1 MESSIAEPILGTEEK
16 ESPNRISRPG
26 NLALLFLFALVSGVV
41 SGLANSAKLQIYVPK
56 FGMSIIWGSCVD
68 FLTTVLGVYAGIFIS
83 WFGDKV
89 VSRWGRRK
97 PVILVSYSL
106 KMLCAFLLL
115 NPPEKLLHQSKVI
128 CRFWYM
134 VTFCGYFAADA
145 IFLISFSSFFVETCV
160 SPEDYKQFVVYSQ
173 AIPSILGFLTGAGLS
188 FVSLGHFGAGLV
200 GLAWCLLFAVCVT
213 MPHRVVTTQTVQ
225 PPLLSSF
232 RALIRT
238 GEYRTLLANR
248 IAFGASYVVG
258 KEFAINGCFLLFPGV
273 EHFTEYK
280 KLFFLVTIVS
290 TTLSIAGQIA
300 VSVLMR
306 RGHDK
311 VSLYNAGTRI
321 ISGLATL
328 QIFFFIPGLLG
339 DPQGSST
346 LLICWIGFSFGIIG
360 TFFLACNT
368 VESLIFRDV
377 IRWDTFT
384 TGLNRE
390 SMYLSAVG
398 VPSDLSTL
406 FIKAVPLTI
415 LTLTGFR
422 TKDGD
427 PTDDKFSSKYSWN
440 EGTKIQIALYTTF
453 LFAAG
458 AYYSY
463 VIFKTFPL
471 TSSVADQIEVA
482 LKKRARN
489 GDRKDA
495 KSDMVPGMGMFVNE
509 GGGHGYHKDI
519 GEDQLSL
526 LADADAAAGS
536 ADHGAHGDH
545 GVDDKPALQQDDVSE
560 IGFLDQ
566 GIASIADNK
575 SEMLMLHFSESEVA
589 ALGASSL
596 NSAGRLKALEDLTHY
611 HRLGM
616 WFFAPLSVASAGAAL
631 GQVLI
636 VENEFSVF
644 IVVIFCLTTV
654 FWLYEFLRMGPIST
668 LRRHSPL
675 DVRLLAKE
683 AARKNRITHES
694 IAELLARNGIEGE
707 ILTGEADSRTN
718 SLGGPTSS
726 VWGKETEPLTGYYRT
741 FVFQIAISI
750 GCLFLTI
757 KVQ

>member
-1 MESSIAEPILGTEEK
+1 
-16 ESPNRISRPG
+16 
-26 NLALLFLFALVSGVV
+26 
-41 SGLANSAKLQIYVPK
+41 
-56 FGMSIIWGSCVD
+56 
-68 FLTTVLGVYAGIFIS
+68 
-83 WFGDKV
+83 
-89 VSRWGRRK
+89 
-97 PVILVSYSL
+97 
-106 KMLCAFLLL
+106 
-115 NPPEKLLHQSKVI
+115 
-128 CRFWYM
+128 
-134 VTFCGYFAADA
+134 
-145 IFLISFSSFFVETCV
+145 
-160 SPEDYKQFVVYSQ
+160 
-173 AIPSILGFLTGAGLS
+173 
-188 FVSLGHFGAGLV
+188 
-200 GLAWCLLFAVCVT
+200 
-213 MPHRVVTTQTVQ
+213 
-225 PPLLSSF
+225 LLS
-232 RALIRT
+232 
-238 GEYRTLLANR
+238 NR

-306 RGHDK
+306 RGHCK
-311 VSLYNAGTRI
+311 ISLYNTGTRI
-321 ISGLATL
+321 ISVLATL
-328 QIFFFIPGLLG
+328 QIFFFLPGLLG
-339 DPQGSST
+339 YTRGSNT
-346 LLICWIGFSFGIIG
+346 LLIGWIGFSFGIIG

-398 VPSDLSTL
+398 VPSDITTL

-427 PTDDKFSSKYSWN
+427 HTDDRFSSKYSWN

-463 VIFKTFPL
+463 TIFKSFPL

-482 LKKRARN
+482 LKKRATN
-489 GDRKDA
+489 GDQKDA
-495 KSDMVPGMGMFVNE
+495 KSDRVPRMYPKE
-509 GGGHGYHKDI
+509 I

-526 LADADAAAGS
+526 LAGVDAAAGS
-536 ADHGAHGDH
+536 TEHGDH
-545 GVDDKPALQQDDVSE
+545 GEHDDVDDKPALQQDDFSE

-575 SEMLMLHFSESEVA
+575 SEMLMLHFSEAEVS
-589 ALGASSL
+589 ALGSSSL

-654 FWLYEFLRMGPIST
+654 LWLYEFLRMGPIST
-668 LRRHSPL
+668 LRKHSPL

-683 AARKNRITHES
+683 AARKNRIAHES
-694 IAELLARNGIEGE
+694 IAELLARNGIGAE
-707 ILTGEADSRTN
+707 ILAAEADSRTN
-718 SLGGPTSS
+718 SLGGTTSS
-726 VWGKETEPLTGYYRT
+726 VWGKETEPLTGYYRI
-741 FVFQIAISI
+741 FVFQFVISL
-750 GCLFLTI
+750 GCLFLTHNTMI
-757 KVQ
+757 FDS